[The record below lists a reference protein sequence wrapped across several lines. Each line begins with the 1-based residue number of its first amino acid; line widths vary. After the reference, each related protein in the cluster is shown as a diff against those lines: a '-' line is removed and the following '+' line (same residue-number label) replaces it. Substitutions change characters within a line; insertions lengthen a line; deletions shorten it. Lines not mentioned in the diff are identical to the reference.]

1 MIRRILQSLA
11 IGLILSTPLLW
22 EVFANLWGTK

>member
-11 IGLILSTPLLW
+11 IGLILSAPLLW
-22 EVFANLWGTK
+22 EALANFWGIK

>member
-11 IGLILSTPLLW
+11 IGLILSAPLLW
-22 EVFANLWGTK
+22 EVFANLWGNK